1 MESAIWGLVGTIV
14 GALASIGTSWISNR
28 TASSLQAAKVHH
40 ERLEV
45 ASAFQRQTLLDV
57 QEAIHDALR
66 LVHHVYFE
74 DLKAYRTTQRWGSS
88 LLPVVLDEEL
98 RLAMRKVSILVER
111 VADDPLRSQIK
122 TLMCSTAQ
130 IQLAPSEADALLR
143 LEKTGADARQTLE
156 QIGTVLRSHYQ
167 PTTVR

>member
-14 GALASIGTSWISNR
+14 GALASIGTNWISNR
-28 TASSLQAAKVHH
+28 TASSLQAARVHH

-45 ASAFQRQTLLDV
+45 ASAFQRQTLIDV

-66 LVHHVYFE
+66 FVYRVYFE
-74 DLKAYRTTQRWGSS
+74 DYDAYRMTQQWGNS
-88 LLPVVLDEEL
+88 LLPAALNEEL

-111 VADDPLRSQIK
+111 IADDPLRSQIK
-122 TLMCSTAQ
+122 TLMCSTTQ
-130 IQLAPSEADALLR
+130 VQLASSETNARLR
-143 LEKTGADARQTLE
+143 LEKTGADAQQTLE

-167 PTTVR
+167 PTTLR

>member
-28 TASSLQAAKVHH
+28 TASSLQAARVHH

-45 ASAFQRQTLLDV
+45 ASAFQRQTLIDV

-66 LVHHVYFE
+66 LVHRVYFE
-74 DLKAYRTTQRWGSS
+74 DREAYRTTQRWGSS
-88 LLPVVLDEEL
+88 LLPAVLDEEL

-111 VADDPLRSQIK
+111 VADDLLRSQIK

-130 IQLAPSEADALLR
+130 IQLAPSEVDAFLR
-143 LEKTGADARQTLE
+143 LEKTGTDARQTLE

-167 PTTVR
+167 LTTAR

>member
-28 TASSLQAAKVHH
+28 TASSLQAARVHH

-45 ASAFQRQTLLDV
+45 ASAFQRQTLIDV

-66 LVHHVYFE
+66 LVHRVYFE
-74 DLKAYRTTQRWGSS
+74 DYEAYRTTQQWESS
-88 LLPVVLDEEL
+88 LLPAALSEEF

-122 TLMCSTAQ
+122 TLMCRTTQA
-130 IQLAPSEADALLR
+130 QLASSEADARLR
-143 LEKTGADARQTLE
+143 LEKTGADAQQTLE

-167 PTTVR
+167 PTTVQ